1 MRSFRRGDR
10 GQGLVE
16 FALIL
21 PVFLLLAMG
30 LIDVARAMFEQ
41 NTLAY
46 AAREATRYAI
56 VHGANGTTKTGPG
69 TDTCTAS
76 TTYTSPAQECV
87 NASLQGVVAKNTI
100 GVSNVTVTATW
111 LNGDNN
117 RKSRVAVDLTAPTT
131 PSLWLVKGILT
142 QTLRASS
149 TLVIEQ

>member
-56 VHGANGTTKTGPG
+56 VHGANGTTKAGPG
-69 TDTCTAS
+69 TDA
-76 TTYTSPAQECV
+76 
-87 NASLQGVVAKNTI
+87 
-100 GVSNVTVTATW
+100 
-111 LNGDNN
+111 D
-117 RKSRVAVDLTAPTT
+117 RD
-131 PSLWLVKGILT
+131 
-142 QTLRASS
+142 
-149 TLVIEQ
+149 